1 MKNKISV
8 LLVLSII
15 SIQMYSQGL
24 ISKADKEYDGY
35 AYIDAIKTYERI
47 LEKGYKSDALLQKL
61 ANSYYFNGDLEK
73 SAKWYGELFVLNNE
87 IAPEYYYRYAQ
98 SLKAIKEYDK
108 ADVMIVKFNQ
118 KNGNDLRAKLAAEQK
133 DYLAVINRNS
143 GRYTVENAGI
153 NSKYS
158 DYGTSFYGNKIVF
171 TSARD
176 TVGFGTKIDSWTGE
190 GFTNLYEANK
200 ESNGALSS
208 VEHLSK
214 KLNSKF
220 HEATPVFTKD
230 GKTVYFTR
238 NNFLNG
244 KKIKD
249 KNKTILLKIY
259 KATLDGNQWTNIT
272 ELPFNSDNFS
282 VAHPALSPDEKLL
295 YFATDMP
302 GTYGQSDIYKVTIND
317 DGSFGIPKNLGNKIN
332 TEGRET
338 FPFITSENEL
348 YFASDGHPGLGGLDV
363 FVSKPKQNGNYE
375 EVLNVGEPLNSSKDD
390 LALLI
395 DTKTQRGYVTS
406 NREGGQG
413 DDDIYTF
420 KEINKIEYACE
431 QFLTGIVTD
440 TDIDT
445 AISLIGAKVSL
456 SDSNYKLLKVILTDN
471 EGKFDFDQVE
481 CNSKYY
487 IKVEKSEYNT
497 TEFPVIISKKSGIT
511 FVPLMLEKTIK
522 KVTIGDD
529 LAKVFDINVIY
540 FDLNKSN
547 IRPDAIIDLSKIL
560 DVMEQNPKIK
570 IDIRSHTDS
579 RQSQAYN
586 EELSNNRA
594 KATLEWLVEK
604 GIDRSRLTAK
614 GYGETQLKN
623 RCADGVECNE
633 EDHQANRRSEFII
646 AK

>member
-238 NNFLNG
+238 NNFLNE
-244 KKIKD
+244 KKRKD
-249 KNKTILLKIY
+249 KKKTILLKIY

-431 QFLTGIVTD
+431 QFLTGMV
-440 TDIDT
+440 TDIDIG
-445 AISLIGAKVSL
+445 ISLIGAKVSL

-471 EGKFDFDQVE
+471 EGKFDFGQVE

-497 TEFPVIISKKSGIT
+497 TEFPVIISKKTGIT
-511 FVPLMLEKTIK
+511 FVPLVLEKTIK

-579 RQSQAYN
+579 RQSHAYN

-604 GIDRSRLTAK
+604 GIDKSRLTAK

-633 EDHQANRRSEFII
+633 EDHQSNRRSEFII

>member
-1 MKNKISV
+1 MKNKISL

-47 LEKGYKSDALLQKL
+47 LEKGYKSDDLLQKL

-73 SAKWYGELFVLNNE
+73 SAKWYGELFMLNNE

-133 DYLAVINRNS
+133 DYLAVIKKNS
-143 GRYTVENAGI
+143 GRYTIENAGI

-158 DYGTSFYGNKIVF
+158 DYGTSFYGNKVVF

-200 ESNGALSS
+200 ESNGKLSS

-282 VAHPALSPDEKLL
+282 VAHPALSPDEKQL

-317 DGSFGIPKNLGNKIN
+317 DGSFGIPQNLGNKIN

-431 QFLTGIVTD
+431 QFLTGMV

-445 AISLIGAKVSL
+445 GISLIGAKVSL
-456 SDSNYKLLKVILTDN
+456 SDSNYKLLKVIVTDN
-471 EGKFDFDQVE
+471 DGKFDFDQVE
-481 CNSKYY
+481 CDSKYY

-547 IRPDAIIDLSKIL
+547 IRQDAIIDLSKIL

-579 RQSQAYN
+579 RQSHAYN

-604 GIDRSRLTAK
+604 GIDKSRLTAK

-623 RCADGVECNE
+623 RCSDGVECNE
-633 EDHQANRRSEFII
+633 EDHQVNRRSEFII